1 MFVSKDNYLFQ
12 WILDIALRDSRS
24 SNIRFACLTVCP
36 TLLDDVHH
44 NDNNIRVECVTI
56 ARFINLRSRKKE
68 RKKRHAG
75 LYEFNSECTLTSNS

>member
-24 SNIRFACLTVCP
+24 GNIRFACLTVCP

-44 NDNNIRVECVTI
+44 NDNNIRVEYCKQI
-56 ARFINLRSRKKE
+56 I
-68 RKKRHAG
+68 H
-75 LYEFNSECTLTSNS
+75 TLTSPI